1 MSIVSKKPREK
12 NDEEPLINCVKYY
25 KGVKGGEDWEPTV
38 DWTRRASGRRSF
50 AA

>member
-1 MSIVSKKPREK
+1 MVSKKPREK
-12 NDEEPLINCVKYY
+12 NDKEEPLINCIKYC